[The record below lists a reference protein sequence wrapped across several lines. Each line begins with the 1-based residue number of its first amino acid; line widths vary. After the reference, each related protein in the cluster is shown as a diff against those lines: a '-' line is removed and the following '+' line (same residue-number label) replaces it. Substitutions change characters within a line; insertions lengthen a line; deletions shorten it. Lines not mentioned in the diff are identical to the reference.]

1 MKPRFALQNG
11 LSLCVARPFGLLAAV
26 FLAVAGSH
34 AAPVGLVHHWNF
46 DEGPDWHDSAFR
58 SVNSNTIAFDS
69 AGLAHAALR
78 NMGGSNWGSGR
89 QFTALEFDG
98 VNEYFAVALDL
109 APTLGSTASLS
120 FWLRTTQTGAVS
132 AATAPGVV
140 GVAGVGNVQWGWLE
154 LCSATR

>member
-78 NMGGSNWGSGR
+78 NMGGSNWVSGR